1 MIDIEILLGMF
12 GGIISALFG
21 AYIANI
27 MSWKIKNQVEHID
40 VLYLELFNINFL
52 VGKFINAD
60 KEARKSLTSE
70 LNSKL
75 AHSGNIYLHDNILDY
90 RFHHQL
96 LKFSKSLSELLDMY
110 IDDETDNEEVVQNKH
125 DIYNESTRFF
135 PELLKYRKKV
145 TSFDYVFLQIIR
157 GLRDFDGYESK
168 NL

>member
-1 MIDIEILLGMF
+1 MIDIEILLGIL

-27 MSWKIKNQVEHID
+27 ISWKIKNQVEHID
-40 VLYLELFNINFL
+40 ALYLELFNINSL

-60 KEARKSLTSE
+60 KESRKSLTSE

-90 RFHHQL
+90 KFHNQL
-96 LKFSKSLSELLDMY
+96 LKFSDSLSELVNMY
-110 IDDETDNEEVVQNKH
+110 IDDKMDNEEVVQNKH

-135 PELLKYRKKV
+135 PELLKYRKEV
-145 TSFDYVFLQIIR
+145 TSFAYVFLQIIR
-157 GLRDFDGYESK
+157 GLRDFDGY
-168 NL
+168 